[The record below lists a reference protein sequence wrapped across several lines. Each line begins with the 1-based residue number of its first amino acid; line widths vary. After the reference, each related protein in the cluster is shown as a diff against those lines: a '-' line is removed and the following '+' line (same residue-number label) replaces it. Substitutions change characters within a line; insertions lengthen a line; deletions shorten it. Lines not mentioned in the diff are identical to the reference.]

1 MCILGFKSLKFIIK
15 IIIFF
20 AQNFKSG
27 ILGPIDNIKQASK
40 QKKNSFLKFKQVSI
54 NFKQS

>member
-20 AQNFKSG
+20 AQNFKSA
-27 ILGPIDNIKQASK
+27 IFGPIDN
-40 QKKNSFLKFKQVSI
+40 FKQTS
-54 NFKQS
+54 